1 MDTILESRAIRFD
14 VADGRHEVSGLVVRP
29 DDARLLYVLG
39 HGAGAGM
46 QHPFMEAMARVLA
59 AHGVAT
65 FRYHFPYMER
75 GRRRPDPRATLLATV
90 RAAILTAAGTVPGLP
105 LVAGGKSMGGRMTSL
120 ALSES
125 PMAEVAGLVFL
136 GFPLHQPGKPSA
148 DRGVHLADVSE
159 PMLFLQGTR
168 DTLADLTLLEP
179 VCRSLGARATLHVV
193 EGADHSFHVLK
204 RSGRRDDDVLEELG
218 DVMTAWAHNQLAL
231 AP

>member
-1 MDTILESRAIRFD
+1 MDTILEPRDIRLD
-14 VADGRHEVSGLVVRP
+14 VADGRHEVSGLLVRP
-29 DDARLLYVLG
+29 DDARWVYVLG

-46 QHPFMEAMARVLA
+46 RHPFLEAMAQVLA
-59 AHGVAT
+59 ACGVAT
-65 FRYHFPYMER
+65 FRYQFPYMER
-75 GRRRPDPRATLLATV
+75 GRRRPDPPATLLATV
-90 RAAILTAAGTVPGLP
+90 RAAILTAARTVPGLA

-125 PMAEVAGLVFL
+125 PMVEVAGLVFL
-136 GFPLHQPGKPSA
+136 GFPLHQSGKPSA

-204 RSGRRDDDVLEELG
+204 RSGRRDDEVLEELG

-231 AP
+231 AT